1 MSTIDAEILVDV
13 SRNRRDLLEESL
25 RVVSLLVGA
34 FGYTWLF
41 LAVWSVTGAN
51 LGWEAWVGSLAL
63 LASAAAGYVARTRY
77 PRSASGLLIVGC
89 MTSIALAMVSYRL
102 PDFAYVFAVPV
113 TFASVLLGPVGT
125 ALTGSAAILL
135 TVIVSTSKLGV
146 PVLSKLVLLPLI
158 INALNAVASWL
169 SERNLHTALEW
180 AWNAYERARY
190 NERMVRERRAE
201 LRRVLKSLDEATHRM
216 ERMNHMLEVAR
227 DQAEGARRLKQQFAQ
242 TVSHELRT
250 PLNLIVGFT
259 EMMAQSPEYYGGPL
273 PAPYVRDLSVVHR
286 NACHLRNLVND
297 VLDLSRIEAVQMSLV
312 LEWVDPGVMAME
324 AVNTARSLIEA
335 RGLSLL
341 VNIEADLPT
350 IRVDPTRIRQVL
362 LNLLNNAAQYTEK
375 GSVTVG
381 VLRQAQEV
389 TFRVTDTGVG
399 IAPEDIPKVFDE
411 FHQLDTGNRRNR
423 GGAGLG
429 LAISRSLV
437 ELHGGH
443 LWLESEL
450 GRGSSFSFALP
461 TEHLDT
467 IASKTDPSVQR
478 DWIGSSP
485 TEDKHVLLAV
495 TRSQSAAGLLTRYMR
510 ATRTVVASSLDQ
522 ARAMARQ
529 LLPQAV
535 VVDTAS
541 VRVEADQR
549 DALVRMWDL
558 PGVPVIACPLPGEE
572 PLRQCLDVEGYLIK
586 PVSRVALWDVVRRF
600 GEEVDR
606 VLVVDDDRDFVR
618 FLARLL
624 DNPVRRYEVG
634 MAYNGQEAL
643 QMLQRWAPD
652 LVLLDLGL
660 PDMDGADVIE
670 RMEANPRWQ
679 DIPIVVVSGRDEIVS
694 LPVLRGTMSI
704 GKANGLVPGELIRW
718 IAGVVDTAIPSST
731 GVSLLTGKGSY

>member
-1 MSTIDAEILVDV
+1 MSMSDSEISVDV
-13 SRNRRDLLEESL
+13 SHNTRDLREESL
-25 RVVSLLVGA
+25 RVVSLLVGM
-34 FGYTWLF
+34 FGYVWLF
-41 LAVWSVTGAN
+41 FAVWPFAGAG
-51 LGWEAWVGSLAL
+51 LGWEAWVGSSTL
-63 LASAAAGYVARTRY
+63 LVSAAVGYMLRARSSRN
-77 PRSASGLLIVGC
+77 ASGLLIAGS
-89 MTSIALAMVSYRL
+89 MTAIALAMMTYRL
-102 PDFAYVFAVPV
+102 PELAYMFAVPV
-113 TFASVLLGPVGT
+113 SFASVLLGPAQT
-125 ALTGSAAILL
+125 ALTGGAAILL

-146 PVLSKLVLLPLI
+146 PVFSKSVLLPLT
-158 INALNAVASWL
+158 INALNAIVAWL
-169 SERNLHTALEW
+169 SERSLHTALQW
-180 AWNAYERARY
+180 AWNAYERARH

-286 NACHLRNLVND
+286 NACHLRSLVND

-312 LEWVDPGVMAME
+312 LEWVDPGVLAME
-324 AVNTARSLIEA
+324 AVNTARSLIEV
-335 RGLSLL
+335 RGLALL
-341 VNIEADLPT
+341 MNIESDLPT

-375 GSVTVG
+375 GSVTVS

-389 TFRVTDTGVG
+389 AFRVTDTGVG
-399 IAPEDIPKVFDE
+399 IGPEDIPKVFDE
-411 FHQLDTGNRRNR
+411 FHQLDIGNRRKN

-437 ELHGGH
+437 ELHGGRM
-443 LWLESEL
+443 WLDSEL
-450 GRGSSFSFALP
+450 GGGSSFSFALP
-461 TEHLDT
+461 TEHSDT
-467 IASKTDPSVQR
+467 IASRTDHVVQR
-478 DWIGSSP
+478 DWVGSSP
-485 TEDKHVLLAV
+485 TGDKHVLLAV
-495 TRSQSAAGLLTRYMR
+495 TRSQSAAGLLTRYIR
-510 ATRTVVASSLDQ
+510 GTRTVVASSLGQ

-541 VRVEADQR
+541 VRVEADQC
-549 DALVRMWDL
+549 DALVRTWDL

-572 PLRQCLDVEGYLIK
+572 PLRQYLDVEGYLIK
-586 PVSRVALWDVVRRF
+586 PVSKIALWDVMRSF

-634 MAYNGQEAL
+634 MAYSGQEAL

-660 PDMDGADVIE
+660 PDMDGADIIE
-670 RMEANPRWQ
+670 RMEADARWR
-679 DIPIVVVSGRDEIVS
+679 DIPIVVVSGRDDMVN
-694 LPVLRGTMSI
+694 LPVLQGTMSV
-704 GKANGLVPGELIRW
+704 GKVNGLVPGELMRW
-718 IAGVVDTAIPSST
+718 IASVVDTATPSSA
-731 GVSLLTGKGSY
+731 GVSLLTGNGGY